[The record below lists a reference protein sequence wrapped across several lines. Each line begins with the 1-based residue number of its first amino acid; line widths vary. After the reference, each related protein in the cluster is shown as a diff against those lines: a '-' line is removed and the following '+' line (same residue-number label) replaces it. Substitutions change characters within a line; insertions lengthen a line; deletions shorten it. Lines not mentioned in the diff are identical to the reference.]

1 MALLK
6 EMYHYGVAF
15 EGRYA
20 QVMTSVVHSLLLLL
34 ADRDVELSAPSLAY

>member
-6 EMYHYGVAF
+6 KMYHCGVAF

-20 QVMTSVVHSLLLLL
+20 QVMTSVVHSLLLLP
-34 ADRDVELSAPSLAY
+34 ADQGVVLSAPFF